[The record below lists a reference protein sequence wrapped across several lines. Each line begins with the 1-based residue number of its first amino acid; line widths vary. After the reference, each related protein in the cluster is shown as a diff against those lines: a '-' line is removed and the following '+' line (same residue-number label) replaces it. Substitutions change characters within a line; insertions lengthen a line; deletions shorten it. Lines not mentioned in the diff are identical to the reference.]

1 MSSRSTLTAPRSSQL
16 TADQWWTLGL
26 ASIGS
31 FLVILDLFAVSTAL
45 PTLRAFGTTR
55 SELVKV
61 LRATKER
68 AQAGEPAL
76 EGLAAGVEARRD
88 RAHAA

>member
-1 MSSRSTLTAPRSSQL
+1 VTNFQMPGALLIPDYEKRVQIEGVGLTRQ
-16 TADQWWTLGL
+16 Q
-26 ASIGS
+26 
-31 FLVILDLFAVSTAL
+31 FLSHAIV